1 MKRGCVIEEFTQSL
15 GLYADSEII
24 ETSVM
29 NEKVR
34 FTDFLPLNDK
44 IMVRTLYDARLK
56 PGMTRAEA
64 MPIVRQIIPE
74 LVTAVKERGEAALY
88 QY

>member
-1 MKRGCVIEEFTQSL
+1 M
-15 GLYADSEII
+15 
-24 ETSVM
+24 M
-29 NEKVR
+29 NEKVQ
-34 FTDFLPLNDK
+34 FIDFLPLNDK

-74 LVTAVKERGEAALY
+74 LVTAVKEHGEAALY